1 VLPTILILIPLF
13 LLGTAV
19 GSFLNVVSRRLLR
32 GDPDVV
38 SGRSRCESCGKTL
51 SGIDLIPLLSFFLL
65 RGRCHYCGEKLS
77 WQYPLVEGG
86 TGLLFAAL
94 GWQTFSELGFN
105 LSSLI
110 TCLLLLIAAA
120 SLIVIFTTD
129 LLEKR
134 VFDQVVLIG
143 IVSAFFYRLSLIP
156 DHSLL
161 VTHYSSLIYDLLLAT
176 AVFAFFWFLRLVTKG
191 RGMGEGDPPLG
202 FLTALL
208 VGFPL
213 GLVMLVLAFVLG
225 AAVGL
230 ALLLSGRKKFGEQIP
245 FGPFLVVAT
254 FVSIFLGESIL
265 NWYLGILG
273 I

>member
-1 VLPTILILIPLF
+1 MVHSVEIVRIVP
-13 LLGTAV
+13 
-19 GSFLNVVSRRLLR
+19 SF
-32 GDPDVV
+32 
-38 SGRSRCESCGKTL
+38 
-51 SGIDLIPLLSFFLL
+51 
-65 RGRCHYCGEKLS
+65 H
-77 WQYPLVEGG
+77 
-86 TGLLFAAL
+86 
-94 GWQTFSELGFN
+94 
-105 LSSLI
+105 SSLI
-110 TCLLLLIAAA
+110 T
-120 SLIVIFTTD
+120 
-129 LLEKR
+129 R
-134 VFDQVVLIG
+134 
-143 IVSAFFYRLSLIP
+143 
-156 DHSLL
+156 HSLL